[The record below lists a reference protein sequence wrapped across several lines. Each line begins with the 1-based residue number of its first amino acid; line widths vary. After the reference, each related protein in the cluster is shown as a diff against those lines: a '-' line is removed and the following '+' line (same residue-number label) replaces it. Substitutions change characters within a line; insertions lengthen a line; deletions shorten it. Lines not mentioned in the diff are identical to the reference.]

1 MSIPVRQSTD
11 PPALPEVRVWE
22 LASRDNGPRF
32 TISGRLLGFASSEV
46 AQHDHRSEFT
56 PAGKRCSACRWFEVR
71 IFEVKWT
78 LQELERGD
86 DIINARNVE
95 PEARF
100 LVHTTG
106 RTEIP
111 GEMDRV
117 RAYWTDSGFEV
128 TECLTVR
135 KPGDTFITGP
145 SARAL
150 AQASQF
156 NDDIADGY
164 VNRAIA

>member
-1 MSIPVRQSTD
+1 MNIPTRQTTA
-11 PPALPEVRVWE
+11 PPSPPEVRTWE
-22 LASRDNGPRF
+22 LASRNNGPRF
-32 TISGRLLGFASSEV
+32 NIQGRLLGFASSEV
-46 AQHDHRSEFT
+46 AQHDHLSEFT

-71 IFEVKWT
+71 IFEVESLINEFKD
-78 LQELERGD
+78 LES
-86 DIINARNVE
+86 

-111 GEMDRV
+111 GETDRI

-135 KPGDTFITGP
+135 KPNDTFITGP

-156 NDDIADGY
+156 NQDIADGY
-164 VNRAIA
+164 VNRAVA